1 MTEPNRRKAPRVPFA
16 VPVHVDSNEGPI
28 DAELVDVSLT
38 GARLRFFASSIGF
51 PPSPDLDETAL
62 QVASTLPAHFE
73 ARLHYKV
80 LGPLLHRGMN
90 MVRIGVP
97 LDAPNLIE
105 LGCSFDRPLSRDEIM
120 ALGVVLPEADEET
133 KAQKSLEEQVGEEP
147 AVPVLRE
154 EEDAPE
160 PRKLTV
166 APPPEPE
173 PQIVPR
179 FTTGVARRYRAF
191 VSGTLPVSPPTLP
204 CWSDQL
210 NRKAIRVRVPRSG
223 YEAEDVTGATVRFT
237 SQFGNEV
244 GLKLVEGPVHLWT
257 GRSRVCSVEL
267 PEDPTADMLVTLAFS
282 RNLRPAELKRLRLER
297 VSA

>member
-1 MTEPNRRKAPRVPFA
+1 MYFGQSLGRVGF
-16 VPVHVDSNEGPI
+16 DF
-28 DAELVDVSLT
+28 
-38 GARLRFFASSIGF
+38 RLR
-51 PPSPDLDETAL
+51 L
-62 QVASTLPAHFE
+62 
-73 ARLHYKV
+73 
-80 LGPLLHRGMN
+80 
-90 MVRIGVP
+90 VP
-97 LDAPNLIE
+97 LFTEVILERAKQSLDGGIE
-105 LGCSFDRPLSRDEIM
+105 
-120 ALGVVLPEADEET
+120 AL
-133 KAQKSLEEQVGEEP
+133 
-147 AVPVLRE
+147 
-154 EEDAPE
+154 EDAL
-160 PRKLTV
+160 RD
-166 APPPEPE
+166 
-173 PQIVPR
+173 
-179 FTTGVARRYRAF
+179 AR
-191 VSGTLPVSPPTLP
+191 STLPVSPPTLP